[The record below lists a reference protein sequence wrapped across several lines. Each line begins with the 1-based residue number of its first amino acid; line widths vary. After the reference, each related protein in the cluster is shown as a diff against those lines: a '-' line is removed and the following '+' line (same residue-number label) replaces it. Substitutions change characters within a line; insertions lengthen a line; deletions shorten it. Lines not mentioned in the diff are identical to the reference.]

1 MAIADKFIK
10 NLKVLLDKK
19 TFDDEE
25 IKTIVMTVQE
35 TATLSPLEIISLIDN
50 FDILHEEAGKEMSE
64 SEVAEL
70 KKELLEE

>member
-19 TFDDEE
+19 KFDDGE
-25 IKTIVMTVQE
+25 IKIILMTMQE
-35 TATLSPLEIISLIDN
+35 TATLSPVEIISLIDN
-50 FDILHEEAGKEMSE
+50 IELLMDEASKEIE
-64 SEVAEL
+64 DAEVAEL

>member
-1 MAIADKFIK
+1 MAMADKFIK

-19 TFDDEE
+19 TLSDEE
-25 IKTIVMTVQE
+25 MKIVLMTIQE
-35 TATLSPLEIISLIDN
+35 AATMSPVEIISLIDN
-50 FDILHEEAGKEMSE
+50 LDLLLEEARAEMNE

>member
-19 TFDDEE
+19 TFNDDEVRF
-25 IKTIVMTVQE
+25 IVMAVQE
-35 TATLSPLEIISLIDN
+35 TATLSPLEVISLIDN
-50 FDILHEEAGKEMSE
+50 LDMLQDEAGKEMGD